1 MGNQSSQWF
10 ALYYLDRLDRFIKER
25 LKVKYYVRYMDDGV
39 LIHHDKEFL
48 KKALAK
54 MKELVEEDGL
64 EFNSKT
70 HIFPISQGVDFLG
83 FHFYLTDTGKVIKRL
98 RTSNLKH
105 GHTWKLRKHIYSNTI
120 FTKSKEDSDEKIK
133 A

>member
-10 ALYYLDRLDRFIKER
+10 ALY
-25 LKVKYYVRYMDDGV
+25 
-39 LIHHDKEFL
+39 
-48 KKALAK
+48 
-54 MKELVEEDGL
+54 
-64 EFNSKT
+64 
-70 HIFPISQGVDFLG
+70 
-83 FHFYLTDTGKVIKRL
+83 YLTDTGKVIKRL
-98 RTSNLKH
+98 RTSNKRRFKRRMKRFQEQYREGRITFDEITQSVRSYNGHLKH

>member
-1 MGNQSSQWF
+1 M
-10 ALYYLDRLDRFIKER
+10 
-25 LKVKYYVRYMDDGV
+25 V
-39 LIHHDKEFL
+39 
-48 KKALAK
+48 
-54 MKELVEEDGL
+54 EDGL

-70 HIFPISQGVDFLG
+70 QIFPISQGVDFLG

-98 RTSNLKH
+98 RTSNKRRFKRRMKRFQKQYREGRITFDEITQSVRSYNGHLKH

>member
-10 ALYYLDRLDRFIKER
+10 TLYYLDRLDRFIKER

-39 LIHHDKEFL
+39 LIHYDKEFL

-54 MKELVEEDGL
+54 
-64 EFNSKT
+64 T
-70 HIFPISQGVDFLG
+70 QIFPISQGVDFLG

>member
-1 MGNQSSQWF
+1 
-10 ALYYLDRLDRFIKER
+10 
-25 LKVKYYVRYMDDGV
+25 MDDGV

-54 MKELVEEDGL
+54 
-64 EFNSKT
+64 T
-70 HIFPISQGVDFLG
+70 QIFPISQGVDFLG

-105 GHTWKLRKHIYSNTI
+105 GHTWKLRKLIYSNTI
-120 FTKSKEDSDEKIK
+120 FTRSKEDSDEKIK

>member
-54 MKELVEEDGL
+54 
-64 EFNSKT
+64 T
-70 HIFPISQGVDFLG
+70 QIFPISQGVDFLG

-105 GHTWKLRKHIYSNTI
+105 GHTWKLRKHI
-120 FTKSKEDSDEKIK
+120 
-133 A
+133 

>member
-1 MGNQSSQWF
+1 
-10 ALYYLDRLDRFIKER
+10 
-25 LKVKYYVRYMDDGV
+25 MDDGV

-54 MKELVEEDGL
+54 TK
-64 EFNSKT
+64 
-70 HIFPISQGVDFLG
+70 IFPISQGVDFLG

-98 RTSNLKH
+98 RISNLKH
-105 GHTWKLRKHIYSNTI
+105 GHTWKLRKHIYANTI

>member
-54 MKELVEEDGL
+54 
-64 EFNSKT
+64 T
-70 HIFPISQGVDFLG
+70 QIFPISQGVDFLG
-83 FHFYLTDTGKVIKRL
+83 FHFYLTDTCL
-98 RTSNLKH
+98 LYTSPSP
-105 GHTWKLRKHIYSNTI
+105 R
-120 FTKSKEDSDEKIK
+120 D
-133 A
+133 